1 LHPHNNMDEN
11 SPNPMKKDHTS
22 HNVTLGRLYLFDNYV
37 VAEFKEGVDI
47 NFDNFSNVSEII
59 KKQFNDRPFGFIANR
74 LNSYSIDLMDAT
86 KFNAYFPN
94 LEAYAI
100 VAYTAMTRRV
110 FEVENHFFNFNR
122 EVFKNLELATEWVE
136 KTLSTNS

>member
-1 LHPHNNMDEN
+1 MKN
-11 SPNPMKKDHTS
+11 SPNLNKKDHTC

-47 NFDNFSNVSEII
+47 NFDNFSDVTEII
-59 KKQFNDRPFGFIANR
+59 KKQFNDQPFGFISNR
-74 LNSYSIDLMDAT
+74 LNSYSIDLTDAT
-86 KFNAYFPN
+86 KFNTYFPN
-94 LEAYAI
+94 LKAYAI

-122 EVFKNLELATEWVE
+122 EAFKNLELAAEWVE
-136 KTLSTNS
+136 HTLTINS

>member
-1 LHPHNNMDEN
+1 MKN
-11 SPNPMKKDHTS
+11 SPNLNKKDHTR
-22 HNVTLGRLYLFDNYV
+22 HNVTLGHLYLFDNYV

-47 NFDNFSNVSEII
+47 NFDNFSDVTEII
-59 KKQFNDRPFGFIANR
+59 KKQFNDKPFGFISNR
-74 LNSYSIDLMDAT
+74 LNSYSINLKDAT

-110 FEVENHFFNFNR
+110 FEIENHFFTFNR
-122 EVFKNLELATEWVE
+122 EAFKNLEQAAEWVE
-136 KTLSTNS
+136 KTLSLND